1 MLLVAPEISP
11 SASDHWYVNVP
22 TPSSS
27 DTPLVSAVNVSPS
40 YAVPVIEILPVEA
53 SCVLA
58 TVISKDAESVAEPS
72 ETLNDTV
79 WVPTCELSG
88 VPVSVAVPSP
98 LSVKDSQL
106 GFVVAS

>member
-1 MLLVAPEISP
+1 MLQHTGAAPGGEPNGLLCIRRMRFFRCGFTRRRKRR
-11 SASDHWYVNVP
+11 WYVNVP
-22 TPSSS
+22 IPSSS

-58 TVISKDAESVAEPS
+58 TVISKDAESVAVPS

-79 WVPTCELSG
+79 
-88 VPVSVAVPSP
+88 
-98 LSVKDSQL
+98 
-106 GFVVAS
+106 